1 MGVILGYKFT
11 FQVKVRAADLTLETE
26 KRNNQKL
33 EADLLYW
40 EDALTDMQN
49 KVQHLATRQGLGD
62 IEWSGLEG
70 WKN

>member
-1 MGVILGYKFT
+1 MILGYKFT
-11 FQVKVRAADLTLETE
+11 FQVKVRAAELTLETE

-33 EADLLYW
+33 EVDLLYW
-40 EDALTDMQN
+40 EDHLTDLQN
-49 KVQHLATRQGLGD
+49 KVQHLATKQGLGD

>member
-1 MGVILGYKFT
+1 M
-11 FQVKVRAADLTLETE
+11 ETE
-26 KRNNQKL
+26 KRNNRKL

-40 EDALTDMQN
+40 EDKLTDLQD
-49 KVQHLATRQGLGD
+49 KVQHLATKQGLGD

>member
-1 MGVILGYKFT
+1 MILGYKFT
-11 FQVKVRAADLTLETE
+11 FQVKVRAAELTLETE

-33 EADLLYW
+33 EVDLLYW
-40 EDALTDMQN
+40 EDKLTDLQN
-49 KVQHLATRQGLGD
+49 KGQHLATKQGLGD